1 MRAGEKG
8 QIMDTAPH
16 TVAKHIV
23 LELVGPNG
31 SAPVEGE
38 LRYDPVDPYAV
49 GLVFF
54 LARREV
60 VWVFA
65 RDLLMRGAHE
75 PVGDGDVTV
84 QPSLGADGHAVI
96 TLELFSPEGRALVQ
110 APAREVHEFLRQTA
124 ASVSPGSE
132 SEHLSL
138 DEAITA
144 LLVGE

>member
-1 MRAGEKG
+1 
-8 QIMDTAPH
+8 MDTAPH
-16 TVAKHIV
+16 PVTKHIV
-23 LELVGPNG
+23 LELVGPHG

-49 GLVFF
+49 SLVFF

-75 PVGDGDVTV
+75 PAGDGDVTV
-84 QPSLGADGHAVI
+84 GPALDAEGHAIVV
-96 TLELFSPEGRALVQ
+96 LELFSPEGRALVQ
-110 APAREVHEFLRQTA
+110 APGREVTDFLRQTA
-124 ASVSPGSE
+124 MSVAPGSE
-132 SEHLSL
+132 GEHLPL
-138 DEAITA
+138 DEAINA

>member
-1 MRAGEKG
+1 
-8 QIMDTAPH
+8 MDTAPH
-16 TVAKHIV
+16 RVTKHIV

-49 GLVFF
+49 ALVFF

-75 PVGDGDVTV
+75 PAGDGDVTV
-84 QPSLGADGHAVI
+84 GPALDAEGHAIVV
-96 TLELFSPEGRALVQ
+96 LELFSPEGRALVQ
-110 APAREVHEFLRQTA
+110 APAREVTEFLRQTA
-124 ASVSPGSE
+124 LSVAPGSE

-138 DEAITA
+138 DEAISA